1 MESSNRGKWIP
12 ITVLVGIIYLVVGVV
27 FAALA
32 AAASSHQ
39 GVVTWRLAA
48 WVVSGVAFVAQI
60 AYEQSRLGSA
70 SRTSAF
76 HAALA
81 AALGAFALAA
91 NALIHRHG
99 VAGPAGYAAFLV
111 WPVLVFIPAFVAAF
125 AVGAVLSRALPRR

>member
-1 MESSNRGKWIP
+1 MESSNRAKWIP
-12 ITVLVGIIYLVVGVV
+12 VTVLVGIIYLVTGVV

-32 AAASSHQ
+32 AGASSHQ

-48 WVVSGVAFVAQI
+48 WVISGAAFVAQI
-60 AYEQSRLGSA
+60 AYEQTRLRSA
-70 SRTSAF
+70 SRASAF

-81 AALGAFALAA
+81 AALGAFGLAA

-99 VAGPAGYAAFLV
+99 VAGPTGYAAFLV

-125 AVGAVLSRALPRR
+125 AIATVVARVLRRR